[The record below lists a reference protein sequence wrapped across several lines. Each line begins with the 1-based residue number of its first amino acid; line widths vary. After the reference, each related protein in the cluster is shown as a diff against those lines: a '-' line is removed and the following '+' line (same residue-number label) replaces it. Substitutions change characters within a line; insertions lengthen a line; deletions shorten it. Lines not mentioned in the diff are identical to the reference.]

1 MEEREFIVGLPY
13 QREAGYLVNIVIRN
27 KTTIHSFES
36 QGEAIY
42 YADLLDILHKA
53 GIVTG

>member
-13 QREAGYLVNIVIRN
+13 QRETGYLVNVVIRN
-27 KTTIHSFES
+27 RTTIHSFES
-36 QGEAIY
+36 QGEARY
-42 YADLLDILHKA
+42 YADLLDTLHKI

>member
-1 MEEREFIVGLPY
+1 MEEREFIVGIPY
-13 QREAGYLVNIVIRN
+13 QAQAGYLVNIVIRN

-42 YADLLDILHKA
+42 YADLLEVLHKA